1 MAKEQYFVVFHEN
14 QWKIKHNDRH
24 WDVVRPRS
32 MGHDARVLIQ
42 GTELLLTHGRDP
54 YPGRG

>member
-32 MGHDARVLIQ
+32 K
-42 GTELLLTHGRDP
+42 GTTRESSF
-54 YPGRG
+54 RGQNYV